1 MDRKMTED
9 RDDSSKMADALS
21 DVNAAWMKDE
31 EAFRRCCRALGKN
44 LQSTHAKVLTHLQ
57 SLPENPAD
65 DGESGLVQWVG
76 EMAWSSQQYHRVWSD
91 WLSDCVDLAPE
102 LPDAS
107 RRQARFWIN
116 QVQTMLEP
124 THWFW
129 TNPKAVQRFV
139 QTRGESLSQGLRNW
153 LDDATDRHGLVC
165 LSDPESFTLGK
176 DLAATKGSVIFR
188 NELMELIQYAPQTE
202 TVRRVPIV
210 LIQPWINKYY
220 IFDLSARNSFVSYL
234 VRQGYTVFITSWKNP
249 GPELRHLTF
258 EDYMIKGALQ
268 AVRISRDV
276 CKAPRVHLAGYCIGG
291 TLITTLMGWL
301 AQDRTDST
309 VADVT
314 LFSTLVDFSQPGD
327 IGSLLQ
333 PEIIDAVEERMA
345 ECGIL
350 GERQIAAA
358 FRMLNPKDLIWR
370 YVVHNYFLGERPP
383 KSDMLYWNSDGTN
396 LPQAMCRFYLKT
408 FYQENRIIIPGAL
421 QIGGRA
427 IDLGRVQIPFYVVG
441 SAKDHICPWRS
452 TFRTCGLVGGKV
464 RFVLADEGHI
474 TGIVNPPS
482 KWSKKKYWAAAATR
496 RRDAD
501 KWLEKQ
507 TPEQGSWW
515 PDWVRWLGR
524 RSGPRV
530 QPPGMGSRSHTPL
543 CPAPGTYVME
553 SSRGRS

>member
-1 MDRKMTED
+1 MDHQKMTENK
-9 RDDSSKMADALS
+9 DDLSNLADALS
-21 DVNAAWMKDE
+21 DVNAAWMKDGQ
-31 EAFRRCCRALGKN
+31 AFRRCCRTLGEN
-44 LQSTHAKVLTHLQ
+44 LQTTHAKVLSHLQ
-57 SLPENPAD
+57 SLPDGSAD

-76 EMAWSSQQYHRVWSD
+76 KMAWSSQQYHRVWSD
-91 WLSDCVDLAPE
+91 WLSDCVDRAPQ

-107 RRQARFWIN
+107 RLQARFWIN

-139 QTRGESLSQGLRNW
+139 QTRGESLTQGLRNW

-165 LSDPESFTLGK
+165 LSDPEGFTLGK
-176 DLAATKGSVIFR
+176 DLAATEGSVIFR

-210 LIQPWINKYY
+210 LVQPWINKYY

-268 AVRISRDV
+268 AVEISRDV
-276 CKAPRVHLAGYCIGG
+276 CKASKVHLAGYCIGG
-291 TLITTLMGWL
+291 TLVTTLMGWL
-301 AQDRTDST
+301 AHDETDGP

-327 IGSLLQ
+327 IGNLLQ
-333 PEIIDAVEERMA
+333 PEIIAAVEEQMD

-350 GERQIAAA
+350 GEHQIATA

-370 YVVHNYFLGERPP
+370 YVVHNYFLGEQPP
-383 KSDMLYWNSDGTN
+383 RSDMLYWNSDGTN

-408 FYQENRIIIPGAL
+408 FYQENRIVTPGAL

-427 IDLGRVQIPFYVVG
+427 IDLGRVQTPFYVVG
-441 SAKDHICPWRS
+441 AAKDHICPWRS

-501 KWLEKQ
+501 KWLGKQ
-507 TPEQGSWW
+507 TPEKGSWW
-515 PDWVRWLGR
+515 PDWSRWLER

-530 QPPGMGSRSHTPL
+530 QPPGMGSRSHPAL
-543 CPAPGTYVME
+543 GPAPGTYVME
-553 SSRGRS
+553 